1 MKRIKNVFLMLSYN
15 LDILVRFIIIYNF
28 LYLLFSRI
36 VFSFVLRFIINVS
49 GFKYITKSNYK
60 EFFVHPMT
68 ITFAVV
74 VMLFLSIFFFI
85 EIVAIMY
92 ILDQSF
98 QRSRTS
104 LRSVIATSLMVIN
117 AILSIEWMISFN
129 FVT

>member
-36 VFSFVLRFIINVS
+36 VFNFVLRFIINVS

-68 ITFAVV
+68 ITFAIV
-74 VMLFLSIFFFI
+74 VMLFLSIFS
-85 EIVAIMY
+85 
-92 ILDQSF
+92 LD
-98 QRSRTS
+98 
-104 LRSVIATSLMVIN
+104 
-117 AILSIEWMISFN
+117 
-129 FVT
+129 